1 MYLQGRK
8 IWKVLFDTRGQVVN
22 MYLNTIIS
30 SCSVYIVLN
39 QILCIEVLQSIVL
52 THIRALYK
60 VNTQ

>member
-39 QILCIEVLQSIVL
+39 QILCIEVL
-52 THIRALYK
+52 
-60 VNTQ
+60 